1 MDITII
7 YKCNNLQC
15 IVDLIK
21 ILRSIG
27 ASIDYS
33 EADDYENI
41 ERRNIVEQL
50 YSKILIDDNMENV
63 QYVLNDMGK
72 KIEGIIEYML
82 SNLQNCRADVA
93 NLIVEQAY
101 KKKKEENLNN
111 PYKLFMKT
119 RNDKLLKWILRWLGT
134 LDLFKI
140 TKNLEFM
147 DILTKNMD
155 RETFK
160 HKIVVA
166 KGGISSEKLAFL
178 LSKYDEAVKRRVTE
192 VSLGLGYAQFNN
204 QEQSIIP
211 SLILQQIVNE
221 SVDVSGIPAQDVYQ
235 IVKHINEGMTNNT
248 IRLGPE
254 YNFADVKEEAI
265 KIGRLGLDDNYEDA
279 YDQEN

>member
-101 KKKKEENLNN
+101 KKKKEENLND
-111 PYKLFMKT
+111 PFDLFMKT
-119 RNDKLLKWILRWLGT
+119 RNDKLLKRILYWLGT
-134 LDLFKI
+134 LDPFEF

-160 HKIVVA
+160 NKIVG
-166 KGGISSEKLAFL
+166 KKKISSEKLAFL

-235 IVKHINEGMTNNT
+235 IIKHINEGMTNNT

-254 YNFADVKEEAI
+254 YNFADVKEEDI
-265 KIGRLGLDDNYEDA
+265 KIGRLGLHDNYEDA